1 MAASHVG
8 AAEYVPKNSSLQAL
22 RTAVQSCRGCDL
34 YKHATRAVLGEIQGN
49 RQRSHAAIMM
59 IGEQPGDKEDIA
71 GRPFVGPAGRLLD
84 DCLAQAGIDR
94 NSVYVTN
101 SVKHFKWEQRGKI
114 RLHKRPSV
122 GEVHACRPWLDAE
135 LKVIRP
141 ELIVCLGA
149 VAAQG
154 LLGSRFRVTL
164 SHGILQRAS
173 EYPPILAT
181 IHPAS
186 ILRASI
192 DADRHDQ
199 TALFVDD
206 LRKAGEYLTSL
217 GHVYVN
223 ET

>member
-1 MAASHVG
+1 MAASNAG
-8 AAEYVPKNSSLQAL
+8 ATKYVPKTLSLRSL
-22 RTAVQSCRGCDL
+22 RSAVQGCRGCDL
-34 YKHATRAVLGEIQGN
+34 YRHATQAVLGEIQGN
-49 RQRSHAAIMM
+49 HHSSQAAIMM

-84 DCLAQAGIDR
+84 DCLTQAGIDR

-114 RLHKRPSV
+114 RLHKRPSA

-173 EYPPILAT
+173 DYPPILAT

-186 ILRASI
+186 ILRAPT

-199 TALFVDD
+199 TALFVGD
-206 LRKAGEYLTSL
+206 LRKAGEYLKSL
-217 GHVYVN
+217 GHVHVN
-223 ET
+223 EA